1 MATTKQQQVEEFKKK
16 KEAYDN
22 ASTAEEKKAIING
35 VDDATMNKMNSTFTA
50 SNEQGTAQNK
60 ANEGMNR
67 VESLTSKDSI
77 ISSDVKAKLNTSFTV
92 PPAVTE
98 ADTYIK
104 SQLQKIQSG
113 KTSYSD
119 QVKGMMDQIM
129 NREKFSYDVDSDPL
143 FQQALASSMNSGKQA
158 MQDTIGQASALTG
171 GYGSSYATT
180 AGNQAYNA
188 FIEDAYDNLPQYYQ
202 MAMEAYQ
209 MEGDELYRQ
218 LGMLNEAD
226 DKEYNRNVTAYDAT
240 YQHRN
245 RIYDESYQQFRDSKS
260 DAYNMAN
267 LQLNEHGQLVSDA
280 VNYYNVTSDYAN
292 TLYNR
297 EYQKWN
303 DEVNQAMQYAQMLNT
318 DYWNQTNFDE
328 GVRQYE
334 KSFDE
339 GVRQYNDSRY
349 WDNYWNQKDLDYKN
363 SALDEDKR
371 QFNTSMGDTN
381 NDGVVSDEEYAK
393 YVERYGSKSDDNSK
407 AGYVTREDENGN
419 KVQYKEATSTQK
431 QKALEAYNEGG
442 EKAYEEY
449 IASLESDVDI
459 EGIDE
464 YVFGNEEVEGYGDLK
479 IYAQDFWKTKD
490 TYNNLAGYVKQEH
503 SYKESDVDWN
513 DTVAYKDKDGKVHTY
528 TLKQLKKEFEKAG
541 MDEEAIEKKLME
553 LTLLRIKE

>member
-1 MATTKQQQVEEFKKK
+1 MATTYKDK
-16 KEAYDN
+16 D
-22 ASTAEEKKAIING
+22 EEKKINPING
-35 VDDATMNKMNSTFTA
+35 VDEATTNKMNSTF
-50 SNEQGTAQNK
+50 SVQNEETKNMENK
-60 ANEGMNR
+60 AAEGVNR

-77 ISSDVKAKLNTSFTV
+77 ISSDVKAKLNTSFAV
-92 PPAVTE
+92 PPAVKE
-98 ADTYIK
+98 ADTYLA

-113 KTSYSD
+113 KTSFSD
-119 QVKGMMDQIM
+119 QLTGLMDQIM

-297 EYQKWN
+297 EYQSWA
-303 DEVNQAMQYAQMLNT
+303 DEVNQAMKYAEMLNT
-318 DYWNQTNFDE
+318 DYWNQTNYDRGVYESDRAYERDVFESDRSFNE

-334 KSFDE
+334 
-339 GVRQYNDSRY
+339 Q
-349 WDNYWNQKDLDYKN
+349 NYAQTEKWNQEDLNYKN
-363 SALDEDKR
+363 SALAEDKR

-393 YVERYGSKSDDNSK
+393 YVERYGSKDKESKGFELSTAQLNAAREASNK
-407 AGYVTREDENGN
+407 AGGGELGFEAAVNELAALGITVDESNADIVMNALKGVTSTSDTVSDTSIKHFRTKEGDNFQVTVNGKTYGVENHG
-419 KVQYKEATSTQK
+419 KVTDEATVTKLDQK
-431 QKALEAYNEGG
+431 GIKNGQAFTYNGDAYVKYADGYFKIGAMAFGSKEHQNLLKALQG
-442 EKAYEEY
+442 
-449 IASLESDVDI
+449 
-459 EGIDE
+459 
-464 YVFGNEEVEGYGDLK
+464 
-479 IYAQDFWKTKD
+479 
-490 TYNNLAGYVKQEH
+490 
-503 SYKESDVDWN
+503 
-513 DTVAYKDKDGKVHTY
+513 
-528 TLKQLKKEFEKAG
+528 
-541 MDEEAIEKKLME
+541 
-553 LTLLRIKE
+553 

>member
-22 ASTAEEKKAIING
+22 ASTAEEKKAVING
-35 VDDATMNKMNSTFTA
+35 VDEATTNKMNSTFTA

-77 ISSDVKAKLNTSFTV
+77 ISSDVKNTLNSTFTV
-92 PPAVTE
+92 PQAVTE

-171 GYGSSYATT
+171 GYGSTYATT

-209 MEGDELYRQ
+209 MEGDEMYRQ

-226 DKEYNRNVTAYDAT
+226 ATEYNRNVTAYDAT

-245 RIYDESYQQFRDSKS
+245 QMYNEAYQQFRDSKS

-303 DEVNQAMQYAQMLNT
+303 DEVNQAMKYAQMLNS
-318 DYWNQTNFDE
+318 DYWNQTNYDR
-328 GVRQYE
+328 GVYE
-334 KSFDE
+334 SDRAYERDVFESDRNYNRGVYESDRAFDE
-339 GVRQYNDSRY
+339 GVRQYNQ
-349 WDNYWNQKDLDYKN
+349 NYNQTEKWNQ
-363 SALDEDKR
+363 ADEDYR
-371 QFNTSMGDTN
+371 RDALAQDQTQFETKLAADAIADN
-381 NDGVVSDEEYAK
+381 N
-393 YVERYGSKSDDNSK
+393 KS
-407 AGYVTREDENGN
+407 GYVTREDENGN
-419 KVQYKEATSTQK
+419 KVQLKLPSETQNA
-431 QKALEAYNEGG
+431 KALEAWNKDMEANDGNLTEFNKYLD
-442 EKAYEEY
+442 
-449 IASLESDVDI
+449 SLNGVDTETI
-459 EGIDE
+459 EDYVSQHGFGSFEDRTFTKTTDSMHGFLGIQNLTGAAVDQGDIVEDE
-464 YVFGNEEVEGYGDLK
+464 YGNKYDLEDLAK
-479 IYAQDFWKTKD
+479 LGLSEDFLKKLTGLKK
-490 TYNNLAGYVKQEH
+490 GE
-503 SYKESDVDWN
+503 SYKYAKTSSG
-513 DTVAYKDKDGKVHTY
+513 AGGK
-528 TLKQLKKEFEKAG
+528 F
-541 MDEEAIEKKLME
+541 
-553 LTLLRIKE
+553 